1 MFTSKE
7 TLLLPFRKVRN
18 ESCVEKLTK
27 GPMTSMDYKLQLIN
41 KQVQHNALYVNV
53 VRYINNCSYDQMS
66 TLFISPIK
74 EPNTIPYDTRLTL
87 SALQVA
93 SDMHV
98 VSAEILASVAA
109 RKFLL
114 DHWDQHTCMQW
125 IVSGHGRCYPEFTV
139 QKSWKGQCTHLLNL
153 RMSHYFVYRGLSC
166 L

>member
-1 MFTSKE
+1 
-7 TLLLPFRKVRN
+7 
-18 ESCVEKLTK
+18 
-27 GPMTSMDYKLQLIN
+27 MDYKLQLIN

-87 SALQVA
+87 SALQVE

-114 DHWDQHTCMQW
+114 DHWDQHTCMQ
-125 IVSGHGRCYPEFTV
+125 
-139 QKSWKGQCTHLLNL
+139 
-153 RMSHYFVYRGLSC
+153 
-166 L
+166 